1 MPGEHYERP
10 LYPWHAAY
18 CGDIDLTG
26 LRKPISHYRSMLWNE
41 TDGGHLYIA
50 VKEPD
55 GYKGKIQTTLWGT
68 WPTFASWNWEG
79 HEGKPI
85 EVEVYSHYPMVRL
98 YLDDRLIGEKPVE
111 EMKAVFSLTYTPG
124 VLKAEGIR
132 NGETIETQTLRTAG
146 KPVALR
152 LTADRSKLNADGQD
166 LSFIMRKGRP
176 YRWLI
181 TGYRYLSRGRLRCLL

>member
-1 MPGEHYERP
+1 MIHKSESDHRRVPSRIMMQTESYPNDAWKNFRKVKDHAYIIGDFVWTAVDYIGESGIGRWYYEGDVPGEHYERP

-68 WPTFASWNWEG
+68 YHFLPVG
-79 HEGKPI
+79 IGK
-85 EVEVYSHYPMVRL
+85 
-98 YLDDRLIGEKPVE
+98 G
-111 EMKAVFSLTYTPG
+111 MKANR
-124 VLKAEGIR
+124 LKWKYIR
-132 NGETIETQTLRTAG
+132 IILWCG
-146 KPVALR
+146 
-152 LTADRSKLNADGQD
+152 
-166 LSFIMRKGRP
+166 FIWM
-176 YRWLI
+176 
-181 TGYRYLSRGRLRCLL
+181 TG